1 MAFYDNFKNKENLIA
16 AHRGFRANRPENTM
30 SAFKESL
37 HKCDFIELDVGFSK
51 DNVAVIIHDDSCERT
66 SDIIDFIEYKDKFNV
81 CDLNYDELLKLDFA
95 SWFIDQDPYNTIKN
109 SVIRK
114 SDITKQEIPTLKE
127 VLSFCKENNMPVNI
141 EIKDLSK
148 TKFHKTAA
156 KNVIQIILN
165 EQMQD
170 LVLISSF
177 NHGYLKEAKKIAPF
191 IQTAALQE
199 KEHPKELL
207 NYLKELK
214 VVAYNCD
221 NEIINEE
228 IINILKKENI
238 YVNVY
243 TVNDQKRKKQLFD
256 LGVNSIFT
264 DCL

>member
-1 MAFYDNFKNKENLIA
+1 VPFYDNFKNKKNLIA
-16 AHRGFRANRPENTM
+16 AHRGFQANRPENTM

-37 HKCDFIELDVGFSK
+37 DKCDFIELDVSFSK
-51 DNVAVIIHDDSCERT
+51 DNVAVVIHDNSCERT
-66 SDIIDFIEYKDKFNV
+66 SDIIDFIEYKDRFNV
-81 CDLNYDELLKLDFA
+81 CDLNYDELLKLDFG
-95 SWFIDQDPYNTIKN
+95 SWFIDKDPYNTIKN

-114 SDITKQEIPTLKE
+114 SEITKQKIPTVKE
-127 VLSFCKENNMPVNI
+127 VLSFCKENNMPVNL

-148 TKFHKTAA
+148 TKFHKTAV

-170 LVLISSF
+170 LTLISSF
-177 NHGYLKEAKKIAPF
+177 NHTYLKEVKKIAPF
-191 IQTAALQE
+191 IQTAAL
-199 KEHPKELL
+199 KKKTHPKNLV
-207 NYLKELK
+207 NYLKELN

-221 NEIINEE
+221 DEIINEE

-243 TVNDQKRKKQLFD
+243 TVNDQNRKKQLFE